1 MHDLVM
7 PEEYL
12 LLEGDTPGHRVVLIG
27 SEAMGEGDEILG
39 RKLMLALIGEMSSG
53 PILPHAI
60 ILYNGGVRLA
70 SADSPVLADLKEL
83 EHHGTDVMVC
93 AASLE
98 HFGIPSPLTAGRPV
112 SLPEM
117 SDCLMK
123 ASAVIRP

>member
-27 SEAMGEGDEILG
+27 SEAMGEGDETLG
-39 RKLMLALIGEMSSG
+39 RKMMLALIGELSSG

-60 ILYNGGVRLA
+60 LFYNSGVHLA
-70 SADSPVLADLKEL
+70 APDSPVLNNLEEL

-93 AASLE
+93 ATSLE
-98 HFGIPSPLTAGRPV
+98 HYGIPTTLAAGRPV
-112 SLPEM
+112 SLSEM

-123 ASAVIRP
+123 ASIVIRP